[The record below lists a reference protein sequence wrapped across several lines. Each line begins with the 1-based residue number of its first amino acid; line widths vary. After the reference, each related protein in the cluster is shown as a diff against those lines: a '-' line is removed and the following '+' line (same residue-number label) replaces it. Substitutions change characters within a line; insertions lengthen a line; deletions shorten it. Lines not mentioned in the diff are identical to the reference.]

1 METENNP
8 KPTYSLTSYIIA
20 ILFLFGIFGTVFY
33 CVSTIYK
40 GIIRQAVVEAIEQTR
55 VKL

>member
-1 METENNP
+1 MENENEP
-8 KPTYSLTSYIIA
+8 KKTYSFMSYITA
-20 ILFLFGIFGTVFY
+20 ILFLFGLFGGIFY

-40 GIIRQAVVEAIEQTR
+40 GIIRQAVIEAIEQTR

>member
-1 METENNP
+1 MENNS
-8 KPTYSLTSYIIA
+8 KKTYSFTSYLIA
-20 ILFLFGIFGTVFY
+20 ILFLFGTFGTVFY

-40 GIIRQAVVEAIEQTR
+40 GIIRQAMIEAIEYTR